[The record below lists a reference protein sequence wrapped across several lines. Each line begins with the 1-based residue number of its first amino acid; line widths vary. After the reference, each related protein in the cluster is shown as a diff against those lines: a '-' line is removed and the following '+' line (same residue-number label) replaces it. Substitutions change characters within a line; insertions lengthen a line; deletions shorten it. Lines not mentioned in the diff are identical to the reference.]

1 MSTIVREDVP
11 PSRSVVPGATQ
22 SHIGT
27 DLLVLLMAVI
37 WGVNYISVKFATE
50 QMPPLA
56 FNGMRVTIAAFVL
69 VLVSLVMRRGWPDRP
84 TTIALLVL
92 GALGNGLYQVFF
104 IEGIARTQAGAAALV
119 LAASPAFI
127 AIIGQMRGVER
138 VTRLRVAGIVA
149 SLVGMALVV
158 FGTERVMPRAPI
170 TLKGNL
176 LVLAACLCWSF
187 YTVLLK
193 PYTERVDGVR
203 LSTLTM
209 VGGAAPLLLL
219 TGSTIA
225 RTPWH
230 ALSPLTW
237 SALLYSSIVALV
249 IGYFFWYRG
258 VKILGPTR
266 TAMYSN
272 LQPAVALIAAWPMLG
287 EVPTPL
293 QIVGAVAIMAGVL
306 LTRA

>member
-69 VLVSLVMRRGWPDRP
+69 VLVSLVMRRGWPDRR

-158 FGTERVMPRAPI
+158 FGTERVTPRAPI

-176 LVLAACLCWSF
+176 LVLTACLCWSF

-219 TGSTIA
+219 TGPTIA

>member
-1 MSTIVREDVP
+1 MSTIVREDAP
-11 PSRSVVPGATQ
+11 PSRSVAPVATQ

-69 VLVSLVMRRGWPDRP
+69 ILVSLVTRRGWPDRR

-149 SLVGMALVV
+149 SLVGMAFVV
-158 FGTERVMPRAPI
+158 FGTERVTPRAPI

-225 RTPWH
+225 RTSWH

-293 QIVGAVAIMAGVL
+293 QIMGAVAIMAGVL

>member
-1 MSTIVREDVP
+1 MP
-11 PSRSVVPGATQ
+11 PSRSVAPVATQ

-56 FNGMRVTIAAFVL
+56 FNGMRVTIAATVL
-69 VLVSLVMRRGWPDRP
+69 VVVSLVMRGSWPDRR

-149 SLVGMALVV
+149 SLVGMAFVV
-158 FGTERVMPRAPI
+158 FGTERVTPRAPI

-219 TGSTIA
+219 TGSTIV

-230 ALSPLTW
+230 AFSPLTW

-293 QIVGAVAIMAGVL
+293 QIMGAVAIMAGVL